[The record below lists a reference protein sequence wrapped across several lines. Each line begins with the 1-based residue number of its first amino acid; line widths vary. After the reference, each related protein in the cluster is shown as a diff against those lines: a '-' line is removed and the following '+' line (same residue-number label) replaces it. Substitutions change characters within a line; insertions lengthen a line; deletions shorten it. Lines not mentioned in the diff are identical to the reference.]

1 MTRFRIGLGLLA
13 VLLALGILTQ
23 AGLRHQQT
31 PIVQALE
38 QAADFALADN
48 WRSAR
53 IEADRAATA
62 WQKGWKIT
70 AALADHQPLEDI
82 DGMLAQLEILARK
95 EETVDFAA
103 ACRDLARRMRAVA
116 DAHSLSWWNLL

>member
-13 VLLALGILTQ
+13 ILLALGILTQ
-23 AGLRHQQT
+23 SGLQHQQA

-48 WRSAR
+48 WHSAR

-95 EETVDFAA
+95 EETADFAA
-103 ACRDLARRMRAVA
+103 ACRDLARRMQAVA